1 MVESEQP
8 TTEGELLEMSKHFKE
23 LLEERETEINNL
35 KGEIYEIKKVLIS
48 VYGVIRIVDELLGFT
63 IEAPH
68 DITALIETVRGY
80 LSEYMD
86 KYIFKILD

>member
-1 MVESEQP
+1 MVDTEQP

-48 VYGVIRIVDELLGFT
+48 VYGVIRIVDELLELTT
-63 IEAPH
+63 IEEQKATSLIMLARAPW
-68 DITALIETVRGY
+68 
-80 LSEYMD
+80 
-86 KYIFKILD
+86 FK